1 MYICW
6 LWNKLVAKDPMCLYA
21 DFETNQWK
29 KVQYQIYQFDNF
41 ESCKE
46 DSGAPNQEI
55 SQSKNKM
62 YFSRIQFFRDA
73 LLLEMIDK
81 HEWYWWNDK
90 KSIIILLSGI
100 VLCILE

>member
-1 MYICW
+1 M
-6 LWNKLVAKDPMCLYA
+6 YA

-29 KVQYQIYQFDNF
+29 KFLYINLIILSP
-41 ESCKE
+41 EK
-46 DSGAPNQEI
+46 DSGAPDQEI

-62 YFSRIQFFRDA
+62 YFSSIQFFRDA

-100 VLCILE
+100 VVLRIL